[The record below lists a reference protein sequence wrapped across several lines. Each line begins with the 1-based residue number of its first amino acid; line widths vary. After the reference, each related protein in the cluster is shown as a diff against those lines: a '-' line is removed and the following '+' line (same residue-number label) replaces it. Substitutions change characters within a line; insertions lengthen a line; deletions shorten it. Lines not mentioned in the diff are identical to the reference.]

1 MKASR
6 SSFILRLL
14 AIAVTADLLVCAIAG
29 SSLWQSR
36 LRYEKSADITTQNLA
51 FVLSSHIADTISK
64 IDLTVLTVAD
74 EVEQQLAGDGIN
86 APKLNAFIVR
96 HQALLPALDGLRVVN
111 TQGENAYGIGVK
123 PGTLTSVA
131 DRAYF
136 TQLRSD
142 PKAGLVISDP
152 VVGRVSKKW
161 SLILARRVNLP
172 DGSFAGLVYGTIA
185 LEHFT
190 STFSSM
196 DVGKHGN
203 ITLRGTD
210 LALVAR
216 YPETK
221 NFNQIIG
228 KKNAS
233 PELQNLIQERKEDAT
248 YFSLNGLDSVGR
260 RYSFRHVP
268 QSPFYVIVGLARE
281 DYLGAWRHEMLGIS
295 IAAGLFICGSFI
307 LSWLVYRGW
316 RHRIIA
322 AKSLALQGEALQ
334 ESNRLLEQ
342 QGKELQEN
350 NRLLE
355 ASVGHANELA
365 EKAEHASL
373 AKSEFLA
380 NMSHEIRTP
389 MNGVIGMNSLLLETE
404 LNPKQRRQ
412 AEIVQ
417 SSAESLLDLINDILD
432 FSKIEAGK
440 LGLEI
445 IDFDLSSLLANFADS
460 MSVRA
465 HEKGLELIC
474 AADPSVPAMLRG
486 DPSRLRQILTNI
498 TGNAIKFTK
507 VGEVSVRVSVL
518 QESDEEVSLRFSVRD
533 TGIGIPKEKITHLFE
548 KFTQADASTTRQYG
562 GTGLGLSISKQLVE
576 LMGGEISAES
586 EVGKGSEF
594 WFRLSLG
601 KQARQEQRPLPSDL
615 RGVRV
620 LIVDDN
626 ATNREILTD
635 RLSSWGLRPSEA
647 MDGPTALQALYLARE
662 NDPFR
667 LAVID
672 MQMPGMDGAS
682 LGLAIRADKRLADTR
697 MVMLTSMGAQ
707 GDIQRFHEIGFSAY
721 VNKPIRHE
729 ELKDVLS
736 LALAGETDAQIIVPS
751 APDRTTENR
760 FGGRKAHILLVEDNA
775 TNQQVAVGLLNNL
788 GLTADVV
795 DDGAKAVQ
803 AIKSATYDLILMDIQ
818 MPVMG
823 GYEATKAMRSYES
836 EMRKEFGAATHAS
849 PPIII
854 AMTAGAMEGDKE
866 KCLEAGMDDYIAKPV
881 SARSLADMLDK
892 WLPHENDTQAA
903 TGTDITEEQD
913 LPIFAWAEMLERLG
927 GNSALAHRLSE
938 GFLQDCPK
946 QIEFLRHYL
955 KEGNTTASERQAHS
969 IKSAAAI
976 VGGERLRAVAF
987 EMEQSAH
994 AGDLPSVTVRMAELD
1009 AEFTR
1014 LKQEMEKT

>member
-1 MKASR
+1 METRCSP
-6 SSFILRLL
+6 FILRLL
-14 AIAVTADLLVCAIAG
+14 AVAVTANLIVCAIAG

-36 LRYEKSADITTQNLA
+36 LRYDKSADITTQNLS

-64 IDLTVLTVAD
+64 IDLIVLTVAD
-74 EVEQQLAGDGIN
+74 EVEQQLAFGGID
-86 APKLNAFIVR
+86 ASKLNAFIER

-111 TQGENAYGIGVK
+111 AKGENAYGIGVK
-123 PGTLTSVA
+123 PGALTSVA

-161 SLILARRVNLP
+161 SIILARRVNLP
-172 DGSFAGLVYGTIA
+172 DGSFSGLVYGTIA
-185 LEHFT
+185 LEHIT
-190 STFSSM
+190 STFSAM
-196 DVGKHGN
+196 DVGKHGS
-203 ITLRGTD
+203 ITLRSAD

-216 YPETK
+216 YPEPK
-221 NFNQIIG
+221 DFNQVVG
-228 KKNAS
+228 KKNS
-233 PELQNLIQERKEDAT
+233 SQELRNLIQGRKEFGT
-248 YFSLNGLDSVGR
+248 YSSSGGLDGIAR
-260 RYSFRHVP
+260 RYSYRNVAS
-268 QSPFYVIVGLARE
+268 SPFYVIVGLASE
-281 DYLGAWRHEMLGIS
+281 DFLSPWRQEVVGVS
-295 IAAGLFICGSFI
+295 VAAGLFIFGSII

-316 RHRIIA
+316 RHRTLA
-322 AKSLALQGEALQ
+322 AQALAESLDRV
-334 ESNRLLEQ
+334 S
-342 QGKELQEN
+342 
-350 NRLLE
+350 
-355 ASVGHANELA
+355 ELA
-365 EKAEHASL
+365 VKAEHASK

-440 LGLEI
+440 LDLEVL
-445 IDFDLSSLLANFADS
+445 DFDLSSVLANFADS

-498 TGNAIKFTK
+498 AGNAIKFTK
-507 VGEVSVRVSVL
+507 EGEVFVRVALL
-518 QESDEEVSLRFSVRD
+518 QETEEDVTLRFSVRD
-533 TGIGIPKEKITHLFE
+533 TGIGIPKEKIGHLFE

-576 LMGGEISAES
+576 MMGGAIGAES
-586 EVGKGSEF
+586 EIGKGSEF
-594 WFRLSLG
+594 WFRLRLG
-601 KQARQEQRPLPSDL
+601 KRAGQEKVTPPSDL

-626 ATNREILTD
+626 ATNREILID
-635 RLSSWGLRPSEA
+635 RLNSWGMRPEEA
-647 MDGPTALQALYLARE
+647 IDGPTALQALYLAIE

-672 MQMPGMDGAS
+672 MQMPGMDGAA
-682 LGLAIRADKRLADTR
+682 LGRAIRADRRMSDTR
-697 MVMLTSMGAQ
+697 MVLLTSIGAQ
-707 GDIQRFHEIGFSAY
+707 GDVQRFYEIGFSAY

-729 ELKDVLS
+729 ELKEVLS
-736 LALAGETDAQIIVPS
+736 LAIAARAGAQLIVPPAAERTS
-751 APDRTTENR
+751 AARSVI
-760 FGGRKAHILLVEDNA
+760 RKAHILLVEDNA

-788 GLTADVV
+788 GLCADVV

-803 AIKSATYDLILMDIQ
+803 AIKFASYDLILMDVQ
-818 MPVMG
+818 MPVMS

-836 EMRKEFGAATHAS
+836 EMGRGFGTAGKTS
-849 PPIII
+849 PAIII

-866 KCLEAGMDDYIAKPV
+866 KCLEAGMNDYIAKPV
-881 SARSLADMLDK
+881 SARELADMLDK
-892 WLPHENDTQAA
+892 WLPHESDTQ
-903 TGTDITEEQD
+903 GSMDIGEEHA
-913 LPIFAWAEMLERLG
+913 LPIFDLAEVVERLG
-927 GNSALAHRLSE
+927 GDCELARKLVE
-938 GFLQDCPK
+938 GFLQDGPK
-946 QIEFLRHYL
+946 QIEFLRSYL
-955 KEGNTTASERQAHS
+955 EDGDPTASERQAHS

-976 VGGERLRAVAF
+976 VGGERFRAVAF
-987 EMEQSAH
+987 EIEQSAH
-994 AGDLPSVTVRMAELD
+994 AGDLPAATARMAELH
-1009 AEFTR
+1009 AEFAR
-1014 LKQEMEKT
+1014 LKQEIEKKS